1 MSNYLV
7 LTWIRITF
15 LYLALVLVGSGK
27 ATAEENNQV
36 QRYTLE
42 NGLTVILKENKTVPL
57 VAFQMWIKVGSAD
70 EREEEAGVTHLIEHM
85 LFKGTAKRKVGEIAR
100 EVEAAGGTIN
110 AFTSYDQ
117 TVFYLI
123 IPSQY
128 FNLGLD
134 IISDAIQ
141 NSSFESEELER
152 EKEVVLEEVRMRTDH
167 PSTKLNE
174 ALFSTIYTVHP
185 YRRPIIGFE
194 TTVKNLD
201 RKKVIEYYRTWYTPD
216 NMCLVITGNFS
227 PPEALSSIKRAFSG
241 FTSSRRPNFKRP
253 LEPTQN
259 ETRSIIFRGDVQ
271 QTYLA
276 MAFPTPAINHP
287 DFYPLEVLATILGEG
302 KSSRLYQKVKSEQQ
316 LMYSIYASS
325 VTLRDSGLLM
335 VGGLLETGKIKPAV
349 AEIFQEIY
357 RLQKNPPSSEEISR
371 AKLKLT
377 SEFIYNKE
385 TLEGEGN
392 QLGYFETVVGDLSFE
407 QTYIDKINQVTG
419 EDILRVAQTYLQPQ
433 KLTIGV
439 LIPEKDKGEEITRE
453 EIKKIINQVKQ
464 PSLNLPESPSVS
476 PTQKFILSNGIT
488 LIIRE
493 NRHLPIVSLQAAFL
507 GGVRWETKENNG
519 ITNLIAEM
527 LPLGTKKRS
536 ARDIAQEIESMAGK
550 INGFAGRNSF
560 GVSVTVLSQFFEPAL
575 ELFSDILTN
584 PSFSEEELMKKR
596 TEIIAAI
603 ERSSDQPVSFL
614 LKNFNSFFFGNHPYG
629 MDVLGTKE
637 VIKKLT
643 SRDLSVYYSQLAQT
657 KNLVITV
664 VGDVAAESAK
674 KMFETAFK
682 EFPAH
687 NFNSREVP
695 PVLIPNTIREKVITQ
710 GKKAQAQILLGFP
723 GIDIKSPDKYALDVL
738 NTILAGQGGR
748 LFIELRDKQSLAYT
762 VTSFSWE
769 GIDPGYIAFY
779 IACEPSK
786 VETAIESLKL
796 EVKKI
801 REEKVTLEELKRA
814 QNYLVGSFSID
825 HQTNES
831 LAQEIGFNELYGR
844 GYSYPETYL
853 NKIFQISVEDVQK
866 AAQKYL
872 DLSRYTLLIIK
883 PEERKG

>member
-287 DFYPLEVLATILGEG
+287 DLYPLEVLATILGEG

-687 NFNSREVP
+687 NFNSREVS

-748 LFIELRDKQSLAYT
+748 LFVELRDKQSLAYT